1 MQGDD
6 WRVEVYRDLDVHVR
20 VSTADDGAGQRWVWE
35 VRIAQEGMDAADAG
49 DIEMLTSGEQSFPTR
64 HAAEVAAFAAG
75 YAQVDRMLGTEAP

>member
-6 WRVEVYRDLDVHVR
+6 WRVEVYRELDVYVR
-20 VSTADDGAGQRWVWE
+20 VTEAQGAEAQRWGYE

-49 DIEMLTSGEQSFPTR
+49 DIEMLTSGDQTFSTR

-75 YAQVDRMLGTEAP
+75 YAQVDRMLGAPAQ